1 MKCVFVILT
10 IVAICFCTS
19 PYSNASN
26 ESWEQYF
33 YISEEEQELFI
44 KDTEAPLLWE
54 IIKQDIAPHN
64 AEMDLSRAF
73 VVYLV
78 GDTHPEHYESLLDD
92 TNFEGFPYY
101 FCADSSRYVIIPAF
115 ADSIPKVGVS
125 FWNVYPGKKELFTKE
140 EEETLGGGPIC
151 LYTYKNEYDGTLFWG
166 TVFDGDNEINLI
178 YKGAETAY
186 NTVKNTG
193 ATINNIRLVCY
204 YKKMIRNYYYLITV
218 EEEFGGYIYDCTRNE
233 LITFEDFA
241 EKLRSGSWPPVTPAP
256 TRTPFWTP
264 RPSSTS
270 SISAP
275 NTQTIATP
283 TLSKTET
290 ATPSAGE
297 TAAPALTATA
307 ALFPSSSS
315 APEESAG
322 STVLIVIGAAL
333 VIAAAGA
340 AGWAAFRKKKGGE

>member
-1 MKCVFVILT
+1 M
-10 IVAICFCTS
+10 
-19 PYSNASN
+19 
-26 ESWEQYF
+26 
-33 YISEEEQELFI
+33 
-44 KDTEAPLLWE
+44 
-54 IIKQDIAPHN
+54 
-64 AEMDLSRAF
+64 
-73 VVYLV
+73 
-78 GDTHPEHYESLLDD
+78 
-92 TNFEGFPYY
+92 
-101 FCADSSRYVIIPAF
+101 
-115 ADSIPKVGVS
+115 
-125 FWNVYPGKKELFTKE
+125 
-140 EEETLGGGPIC
+140 GGGPIC

-275 NTQTIATP
+275 NTQTIVTP
-283 TLSKTET
+283 ALSKTAT
-290 ATPSAGE
+290 VTPSVGK

-307 ALFPSSSS
+307 SLLPSPSS
-315 APEESAG
+315 APGQSAG
-322 STVLIVIGAAL
+322 EKVLVALGIVLACAVLGAA
-333 VIAAAGA
+333 VFFAVKNWRI
-340 AGWAAFRKKKGGE
+340 KP